1 MESSQIVTMH
11 IQSVDQNKA
20 IKSIKHTITELDR
33 SKIEEQK
40 KAVRSGYDMDIIP
53 SDLATY
59 GKDAKALLKE
69 LQSQNER
76 MFLLT
81 FLVMNTGNQRVSGFQ
96 HRTEVQLQPAPSGL
110 SARAGADEL
119 PAAGTEP
126 D

>member
-11 IQSVDQNKA
+11 VQSVNQTTA
-20 IKSIKHTITELDR
+20 IKQIKHTITELDR

-59 GKDAKALLKE
+59 GKDAKALLEE

-76 MFLLT
+76 MFLIT
-81 FLVMNTGNQRVSGFQ
+81 FLIMNTGKTDQELEKNVFQ
-96 HRTEVQLQPAPSGL
+96 ASSIAQKHNCNLRRLDFQQE
-110 SARAGADEL
+110 
-119 PAAGTEP
+119 
-126 D
+126 